1 MCGLD
6 PTSHT
11 GAMTAAVVPMAR
23 FQPFSGEHFVLIG
36 IFLLGCVLIALV
48 GRALRGTE
56 REPAFR
62 RAFAVVIPLF
72 TVPMQVLQLLPGDF
86 TLGTSLPF
94 QVCDLAWILA
104 VVALSTRNRWATELL
119 YYWGLVL
126 VPLAIAT
133 PSLQQA
139 FPDPRYFMFWGMH
152 FLSVWAAVYLTF
164 GLGIRPTWPG
174 FRRTV
179 GVTLVWALV
188 VMAFNGLTGTN
199 YGYFNRKP
207 SVATPLDLL
216 GPWPTYVILEMAIIL
231 AVFALITWPWTI
243 RRHVGSDATLVR
255 R

>member
-1 MCGLD
+1 
-6 PTSHT
+6 
-11 GAMTAAVVPMAR
+11 MTLATLAHVVPLR

-36 IFLLGCVLIALV
+36 LFLLGCVAIALL
-48 GRALRGTE
+48 GQRLRDSE
-56 REPAFR
+56 HEPAFR
-62 RAFAVVIPLF
+62 RGFALLIPFF
-72 TVPMQVLQLLPGDF
+72 TLPLQVLQLLPGDF

-94 QVCDLAWILA
+94 QVCDLAWMLA
-104 VVALSTRNRWATELL
+104 VWALLTRHRTAVQLL

-133 PSLQQA
+133 PSLEQG

-164 GLGIRPTWPG
+164 GLGERPSWRG
-174 FRRTV
+174 FRVTV
-179 GVTLVWALV
+179 VATLAWALA

-216 GPWPTYVILEMAIIL
+216 GPWPTYVVVEMAIIL
-231 AVFALITWPWTI
+231 AVFALITWPWT
-243 RRHVGSDATLVR
+243 VR
-255 R
+255 ERARVEVSTPTR